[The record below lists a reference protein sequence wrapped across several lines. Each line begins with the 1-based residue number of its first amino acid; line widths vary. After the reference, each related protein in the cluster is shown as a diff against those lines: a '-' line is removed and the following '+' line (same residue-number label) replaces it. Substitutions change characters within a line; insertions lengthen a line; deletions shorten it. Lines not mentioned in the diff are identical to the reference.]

1 MLGDVI
7 VFVDIGVGIGGH
19 GPDVCT
25 RRKRFFIA
33 GDDDATNAFVRIE
46 CGEGL
51 TEFDHQVRAQCVQL
65 LRAVQRDDPHFVS
78 LGVRVDEFISHEKSH
93 SNVINDA
100 GNYNQGWLLEC
111 GVKLALKETNMS
123 EKTVLYEAL
132 GTVAKLTLNRPQAL
146 NSFTRQMHH
155 DLWAALD
162 QAEADGQIRALVIT
176 GAGRGFCAG
185 ADLAE
190 FDFAEGPNL
199 VERADP
205 GPVIDQAFNPTTRR
219 LQQLR
224 MPTIAAV
231 NGVAAGAG
239 ASLVMTCDI
248 AIAAPGASFIQ
259 AFSKIGLIPDAGSS
273 WFLVERLGLARAMVL
288 AMTGDK
294 LPASQA
300 KEWGM
305 IWDVAEDCVSASMDM
320 ATRLAAMPTQALVA
334 TRGLLREA
342 GVRSLNQQLDVERDT
357 QSALGKT
364 HDYIE
369 GVSAF
374 LQKRPPQ
381 FTGQ

>member
-1 MLGDVI
+1 
-7 VFVDIGVGIGGH
+7 
-19 GPDVCT
+19 
-25 RRKRFFIA
+25 
-33 GDDDATNAFVRIE
+33 
-46 CGEGL
+46 
-51 TEFDHQVRAQCVQL
+51 
-65 LRAVQRDDPHFVS
+65 
-78 LGVRVDEFISHEKSH
+78 
-93 SNVINDA
+93 
-100 GNYNQGWLLEC
+100 
-111 GVKLALKETNMS
+111 MS
-123 EKTVLYEAL
+123 ESTVLYEVQA
-132 GTVAKLTLNRPQAL
+132 GVAKVTLNRPQAL

-162 QAEADGQIRALVIT
+162 QAEADTSVRALVIT

-185 ADLAE
+185 ADLSE

-273 WFLVERLGLARAMVL
+273 WFLVERLGLARATAL

-294 LPASQA
+294 LSAAQA

-305 IWDVAEDCVSASMDM
+305 IWEVADDCLAASMDM
-320 ATRLAAMPTQALVA
+320 AHKLATMPTKALVA

-342 GVRSLNQQLDVERDT
+342 STRTLNQQLDVERDT
-357 QSALGKT
+357 QSAMGKT

-369 GVSAF
+369 GVTAF
-374 LQKRPPQ
+374 LQKRPAR